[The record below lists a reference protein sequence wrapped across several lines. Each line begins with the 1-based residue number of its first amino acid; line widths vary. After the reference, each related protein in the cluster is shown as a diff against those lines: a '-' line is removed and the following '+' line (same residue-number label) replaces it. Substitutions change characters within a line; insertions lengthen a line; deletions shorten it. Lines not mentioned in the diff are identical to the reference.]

1 MRCYGYWLISDASVA
16 SAFPFHTV
24 LNCSGIACSLWK
36 GWRRGREGGRGG
48 GGREGGREGWRR
60 GGREKGGREEL
71 RNEER
76 REQ

>member
-1 MRCYGYWLISDASVA
+1 MCCYGYWLISDDSVA

-36 GWRRGREGGRGG
+36 GEGGRGG
-48 GGREGGREGWRR
+48 EGRREGGREGR